1 MFPCCDLSQRMPN
14 PLICSRVKPF
24 IEKQYKVYKPE
35 CFLQEMESDL
45 VLDASPGPKFYDDP
59 PFIDLTRNLTHDAV
73 PVEHG
78 PLGQIPG
85 TEKTSHKKDL
95 DVVLISNSS
104 PNSEDVR

>member
-1 MFPCCDLSQRMPN
+1 MNISWLFKKFKKEKS
-14 PLICSRVKPF
+14 PF

-35 CFLQEMESDL
+35 CFLQEMENDL
-45 VLDASPGPKFYDDP
+45 VFDASPSPKFYDDP

-73 PVEHG
+73 PVKHG
-78 PLGQIPG
+78 PLGQQPG
-85 TEKTSHKKDL
+85 TEKTSHKKNP